1 MDQQDSETEIW
12 VFFLSYVKNP
22 TVLLKVK
29 GFPALVALSVCR
41 SIASF
46 LSPVVSR
53 VGGSPSLAL
62 SDYHVWSHQGW
73 FAFVEQLFNSCLVWG
88 GGGGLFFFKNKYST
102 RRGMRTR
109 GNCLF
114 LGCPVSAL
122 FRLLYFRVFPLLE
135 RKPRKKAILCLGE

>member
-88 GGGGLFFFKNKYST
+88 GGWVGCFFLKINI
-102 RRGMRTR
+102 
-109 GNCLF
+109 
-114 LGCPVSAL
+114 P
-122 FRLLYFRVFPLLE
+122 
-135 RKPRKKAILCLGE
+135 LGEE